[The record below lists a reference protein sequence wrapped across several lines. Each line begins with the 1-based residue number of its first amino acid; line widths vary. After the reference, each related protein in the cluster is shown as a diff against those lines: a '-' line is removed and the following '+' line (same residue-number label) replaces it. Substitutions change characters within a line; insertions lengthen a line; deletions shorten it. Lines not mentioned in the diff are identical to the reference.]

1 MYSIISGSQK
11 LNSEEVLKKYHYKCF
26 KCGKD
31 LHNVN
36 SEQERPLDHP
46 LPIYYLY
53 PLTTETATLL
63 CRNCN
68 GKKRAKWPSAFYSED
83 KVREL
88 SIRTG
93 ISYELL
99 SGEPLYNSDA
109 LEYLKKSENVDQLL
123 KQYAKYMNVIIK
135 LRNRI
140 LKDCGFDFFKYSQT
154 ISQDW
159 IEKADKEYE

>member
-1 MYSIISGSQK
+1 M
-11 LNSEEVLKKYHYKCF
+11 
-26 KCGKD
+26 
-31 LHNVN
+31 
-36 SEQERPLDHP
+36 
-46 LPIYYLY
+46 Y

-63 CRNCN
+63 CRDCN

-140 LKDCGFDFFKYSQT
+140 LKDCGFDFLNILKLFLKIGLKKQ
-154 ISQDW
+154 IKNMNKN
-159 IEKADKEYE
+159 IVKIN